1 MKVILNK
8 DVERIGHS
16 GQLVK
21 VKDGFARN
29 YLFPNGLAISATAAN
44 LKRIEQEKAQKAT
57 QMEKSKKEA
66 LSLSEKL
73 AACSLTI
80 AVLVQEEE
88 KLFGS
93 VSAQDIQR
101 ALKDEG
107 FEIDKLL
114 IVLDEPIKQ
123 LGIYEVSVALH
134 PEVTAK
140 VKIWVVKK

>member
-8 DVERIGHS
+8 DVERIGRS

-21 VKDGFARN
+21 VKDGYARN

-44 LKRIEQEKAQKAT
+44 LKRIEQEKARKTT